1 MDEYSLNDY
10 DAEIIIASKQIA
22 EYFESVMATRVL
34 PEDQKVVYGK
44 NVANWIIGDI
54 SKLLDESGQNIADLK
69 FTPENLFNLMDSIIT
84 GKFSNAIG
92 KRVFFEMNKSG
103 KSPDEIAELYGLVQI
118 SDVSV
123 IELAIDNVLDRNPQ
137 SVSDYLDGKL
147 NVIRFLVGQVMKE
160 TKGKA
165 NPQKTTDLL
174 QEKLESLKNK

>member
-1 MDEYSLNDY
+1 MNLARENLGWDEH
-10 DAEIIIASKQIA
+10 
-22 EYFESVMATRVL
+22 
-34 PEDQKVVYGK
+34 K
-44 NVANWIIGDI
+44 NFTF
-54 SKLLDESGQNIADLK
+54 LDENGQNITDLR
-69 FTPENLFNLMDSIIT
+69 FTPENLFNLIDSIII

-92 KRVFFEMNKSG
+92 KRIFVEMSKSG
-103 KSPDEIAELYGLVQI
+103 KSPDEIAELHGLVQI

-123 IELAIDNVLDRNPQ
+123 IELAINDVIDRNPQ

-160 TKGKA
+160 TKGKV